1 MTYTVESTPLAT
13 ATFTT
18 IDVVPFSRVAI
29 YMCTTAQQRLSRK
42 FMLDY
47 KPDGTMLFWLD
58 LPLGSPESLDALFL
72 AHAGETEL
80 VVADK
85 AGRVPGDNPL
95 VGFVVGVFGFGGV
108 VGVGG
113 VGAASESADATLVK
127 RYAPGVFL
135 LFESVPSSAS
145 ATYTADAYTADKCT
159 HTRTHTFA
167 ERPICVVAT
176 EHSAT
181 EYVASYNAARRAETG

>member
-1 MTYTVESTPLAT
+1 
-13 ATFTT
+13 
-18 IDVVPFSRVAI
+18 
-29 YMCTTAQQRLSRK
+29 MCTTAQQVPSRK

-47 KPDGTMLFWLD
+47 TPDGTMLFWLD

-85 AGRVPGDNPL
+85 AGRVPGDNQL
-95 VGFVVGVFGFGGV
+95 VGVFGGV
-108 VGVGG
+108 VGVVG
-113 VGAASESADATLVK
+113 VGGAASESADATLVK

-145 ATYTADAYTADKCT
+145 ATYTADAYTADAYTANKCT
-159 HTRTHTFA
+159 HTRTHTRTRTHTFA

-181 EYVASYNAARRAETG
+181 E

>member
-1 MTYTVESTPLAT
+1 
-13 ATFTT
+13 
-18 IDVVPFSRVAI
+18 
-29 YMCTTAQQRLSRK
+29 
-42 FMLDY
+42 
-47 KPDGTMLFWLD
+47 MLFWLD
-58 LPLGSPESLDALFL
+58 LPLGSPESLNALFL

-85 AGRVPGDNPL
+85 AGRVPGDNQL
-95 VGFVVGVFGFGGV
+95 VGVFGGV

-135 LFESVPSSAS
+135 LFEAVPSSAS
-145 ATYTADAYTADKCT
+145 ATYTADAYTANKCT

-181 EYVASYNAARRAETG
+181 EYVAAYNAARRSETG